1 MPPTLEQLRQEGVAG
16 AAQHPR
22 PADDTLYRYTPEY
35 TETLVL
41 ALWAKIAELE
51 ERLATVEA
59 RP

>member
-1 MPPTLEQLRQEGVAG
+1 MPPTLEELRQAGVAG

-41 ALWAKIAELE
+41 ALWDRVVELE
-51 ERLATVEA
+51 ARLAALEA